1 MFQQKTQTKNS
12 VKKKL
17 QKANSKMM
25 NLQNTIGARDTNN
38 GEENSGSKEMF
49 KSGGTE
55 DVIAVTEDSSKFVSP
70 N

>member
-1 MFQQKTQTKNS
+1 
-12 VKKKL
+12 
-17 QKANSKMM
+17 MM

-38 GEENSGSKEMF
+38 GEENSGSKEMM